1 MNIVIS
7 VILLLGIVILVAKLY
22 SMNSEKIQFFATGL
36 DSGFRFSEIRTL
48 WRLAS
53 RCDLDEPKSL
63 YASTAALNECISKV
77 ISEEKQKNT
86 INSFKTQQFLDRLYK
101 FRTRITLDK
110 DSKRGLDNTRY
121 LDAGQRLRII
131 LPGKGIFVSKIK
143 NNAHE
148 LLVILPKQED
158 KKTKKVIVLKPE
170 EWIGQRISVY
180 LWRKN
185 DACYAF
191 DTIVLASSVFQGE
204 NCLVLKHSEQLD
216 RSQKRQS
223 VRCECQIPAQMYM
236 ITSAVV
242 DYNVAETEPGF
253 KCLLEDISEDGA
265 MIRVGGMG
273 KTNIQIKI
281 QFKLNDTLIIM
292 YGIIRAVEYN
302 KALEQS
308 RLHFECIHIDP
319 SMKNAILTYVYNI
332 IPEEQREKELAIKLA
347 EDDSNED
354 GENSEGAED
363 EPAFK
368 SDIAGL
374 KESDDD
380 NENDAV
386 DEPLEIAPEDEVKL
400 RSAFEDEAVNKP
412 QSNQK

>member
-48 WRLAS
+48 WRLATV
-53 RCDLDEPKSL
+53 CDLEEPNSL
-63 YASTAALNECISKV
+63 YVSTAALNECISKV

-332 IPEEQREKELAIKLA
+332 IPADQKEKDLAIKLA

>member
-48 WRLAS
+48 WRLATV
-53 RCDLDEPKSL
+53 CDLEEPNSL
-63 YASTAALNECISKV
+63 YVSTAALNECISKV

-170 EWIGQRISVY
+170 EWIGKRISVY

-265 MIRVGGMG
+265 LIRVGGMG

-332 IPEEQREKELAIKLA
+332 IPADQKEKDLAIKLA